1 MSEDAFVVTENDE
14 ALAGLVNLIVVL
26 ADNKYFLGRHL
37 SEWAVGA
44 PMLEASIGCCAVAQ
58 AQMGHA
64 RVLYPLLE
72 HLPSPVPPG
81 PPGQET
87 SRTRRYSVA
96 ALDEPFPTWPHAVA
110 ALFLIDNALNTLVRA
125 LTSSRYDQLAARS
138 RRMLDE
144 EEFHRDLAVGRVYEL
159 SRFDKGPAALQER
172 VDAVLPEMLCWFGP
186 VGEAGVEALRG
197 EGLLSDSSE
206 AMRQGYLDRVAPTL
220 LDLAVKV
227 PLRREGGD
235 REGGHREGGKWE
247 YDELPWDRWNPLQ
260 RRLRS
265 GTQT

>member
-1 MSEDAFVVTENDE
+1 MSEDPLAVTDNDE

-44 PMLEASIGCCAVAQ
+44 PTLEASIGCCAVAQ

-72 HLPSPVPPG
+72 DLPSPVPPG

-87 SRTRRYSVA
+87 GRERRYSVA
-96 ALDEPFPTWPHAVA
+96 ALDEPFPTWPHAAA

-125 LTSSRYDQLAARS
+125 LTSSRYDQLAARC

-144 EEFHRDLAVGRVYEL
+144 EEFHRDLAAGRVYEL

-172 VDAVLPEMLCWFGP
+172 VDAILPEMLCWFGP
-186 VGEAGVEALRG
+186 AGEVGVEALRG
-197 EGLLSDSSE
+197 DGLMSEGSE
-206 AMRQGYLDRVAPTL
+206 GMRQDYLDRVAPLL

-227 PLRREGGD
+227 PLRRTGG
-235 REGGHREGGKWE
+235 GWE
-247 YDELPWDRWNPLQ
+247 YGELPWARWNH
-260 RRLRS
+260 
-265 GTQT
+265 